1 MSKNLEEFFKKFS
14 VKLDEDVS
22 TDTPETPETSE
33 EMDLDPRDPDDSNVT
48 NTEVP
53 NDENP
58 NVTVTGGY
66 KRLTK
71 EEMDRLYAIKDPKT
85 GEQYAIPFLLDTDP
99 DYYFKYVDYMRTL
112 ERQPEQFKRI
122 MEWN

>member
-1 MSKNLEEFFKKFS
+1 MAKNLDEFFKKFS

-22 TDTPETPETSE
+22 TDTPETPERSE

-85 GEQYAIPFLLDTDP
+85 GKVTEQCKEIKKHKKLEVEDT
-99 DYYFKYVDYMRTL
+99 K
-112 ERQPEQFKRI
+112 KK
-122 MEWN
+122 

>member
-14 VKLDEDVS
+14 IKLDEDV
-22 TDTPETPETSE
+22 TVDATETPEE
-33 EMDLDPRDPDDSNVT
+33 IDLDPRDPNDSNVT

-58 NVTVTGGY
+58 AVTVAGGF

-85 GEQYAIPFLLDTDP
+85 GRQYAIPYLTKENP
-99 DYYFKYVDYMRTL
+99 DYYFLYVDYMRTL

-122 MEWN
+122 MEWK